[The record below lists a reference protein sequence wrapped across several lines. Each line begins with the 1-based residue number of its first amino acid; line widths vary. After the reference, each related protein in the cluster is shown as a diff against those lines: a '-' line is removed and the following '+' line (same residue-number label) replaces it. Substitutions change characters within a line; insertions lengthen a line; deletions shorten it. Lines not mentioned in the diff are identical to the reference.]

1 MLLGPKY
8 TLYIFFNWTKFVY
21 YIAQEQP
28 DLVKQYACTYVF
40 ESDITKFTGGMH
52 TLKFITQCISVVKK

>member
-8 TLYIFFNWTKFVY
+8 IYIFVFNWTKFVY

-28 DLVKQYACTYVF
+28 DLVKQYAYTYVF
-40 ESDITKFTGGMH
+40 ESDISKFTGGIH
-52 TLKFITQCISVVKK
+52 TLKFIT